1 MEEIRKCPCN
11 FERWSVACDLSRGW
25 PAARNQLSMW
35 MGYQSRQGWHHM
47 MLTALIH
54 SSSLRELT
62 EISSSF
68 FSKPLFMKK
77 RGGGLRGVFSGGSK
91 WLWSNIVYMYLHHA
105 SWCSRQ
111 CKLIKSKQ
119 SYRVYVL
126 FWNSSNNVF
135 KDWGIF
141 TASGVVQVLIWF

>member
-77 RGGGLRGVFSGGSK
+77 GGGVKGGLQWWVQMVMIKYCVHVFASCILMFTTKTHDNVNSLK
-91 WLWSNIVYMYLHHA
+91 VNNLIEYMYFSEIA
-105 SWCSRQ
+105 VIMFSRIGEFSQ
-111 CKLIKSKQ
+111 LL
-119 SYRVYVL
+119 V
-126 FWNSSNNVF
+126 
-135 KDWGIF
+135 
-141 TASGVVQVLIWF
+141 